1 MVRVTR
7 RAFLETTAALAAV
20 GLSPAWLSVAARR
33 YQVALAE
40 PTRRKLALLVGIN
53 QYPAAA
59 CDSGS
64 DCLAGRGS
72 GDAPLQ
78 GCLTDV
84 DLQRELLVHRYG
96 FSESDI
102 VTLTDADAT
111 REAIETAF
119 LNHLVDQARS
129 GDVVIV
135 HFSGF
140 GSQVKRMGD
149 EMSGTYR
156 SLVPADGIL
165 PTPDQPQLNDIML
178 DTLGLLLRSLKTDR
192 VVTVLDASYT
202 APDSITQGLLRVR
215 SRPNIPV
222 GEVSEA
228 ERSLQ
233 EQLLSR
239 GKITREQLRSQTIE
253 RQFPGLVLSAAS
265 NQQPAIE
272 GQWTGF
278 SSGLFTYALT
288 QQLWS
293 SSAASTLRMSLNHIS
308 GTVEQ
313 VVGARQR
320 PLLSGTRSGDDQKLL
335 TYFTSPNLPRG
346 ADGMIRS
353 ISGDRKS
360 CQVWLGGLPVPALQ
374 HFEANSLL
382 LVDGAVRPARAS
394 DTASSAN
401 SDSSD
406 NSDSSNAATSE
417 VLADEEAAME
427 TAATTTETANRDE
440 ADSAALVLQVRSRS
454 GLVATARLDSAESL
468 EGLQPGMPVYESV
481 RVMPRQV
488 GLTVAID
495 PTLERVER
503 VDATS
508 AFSTIA
514 SVSSVVSGQPA
525 DCLFGKT
532 QPINQTVAAS
542 LPTEASEEG
551 PPVLAQSDVS
561 TTVSN
566 LPPAKTSYG
575 LFYLGRAAIPNT
587 TADEEEAVK
596 TAVNRLTPKLRTLL
610 STKLVRLT
618 ENAGSSRVGVRAT
631 LELVAPQER
640 IVVQQE
646 TVRAP
651 WTPPEG
657 RLAALLTSGGLT
669 ELPLGGQQ
677 QYRLLN
683 YSDRPIYFT
692 MFGLDSNGNAIALY
706 PEDSSPRDGSS
717 MPSSSANDAVIQ
729 PGNIV
734 TIPNPSMSSEWVVR
748 GVTGPAETHLIF
760 SRSPF
765 KKTTSLLAS
774 SMPSRSSASRI
785 SVVTNPLE
793 VARAILSD
801 LDQSSDQL
809 SDRAADIGSESYAF
823 DVEQW
828 ATLSFVYRVVDS

>member
-1 MVRVTR
+1 M
-7 RAFLETTAALAAV
+7 AA
-20 GLSPAWLSVAARR
+20 GR
-33 YQVALAE
+33 YHVALAE
-40 PTRRKLALLVGIN
+40 PNRRNLALLVGIN
-53 QYPAAA
+53 QYPATV
-59 CDSGS
+59 CDSDS
-64 DCLAGRGS
+64 DCFAGRGS
-72 GDAPLQ
+72 AGTPLK

-102 VTLTDADAT
+102 VTPTDGAAT

-119 LNHLVDQARS
+119 LSHLVDQARS
-129 GDVVIV
+129 GDFVVV

-140 GSQVKRMGD
+140 GSQVKLMGD
-149 EMSGTYR
+149 QTSGLLR
-156 SLVPADGIL
+156 SLVPVDGGL
-165 PTPDQPQLNDIML
+165 PTPNQPQLNDIML

-202 APDSITQGLLRVR
+202 APDSILQGLLRVR

-222 GEVSEA
+222 GKIGEA

-233 EQLLSR
+233 EKLLSR

-253 RQFPGLVLSAAS
+253 RQFPGIVLSAAS

-272 GQWTGF
+272 GQWVGF

-293 SSAASTLRMSLNHIS
+293 SASASTLRMSLNHVA

-313 VVGARQR
+313 VVGSRQR
-320 PLLSGTRSGDDQKLL
+320 PLLSGTRSSDDQKLL

-346 ADGMIRS
+346 ADGIVQS
-353 ISGDRKS
+353 VSGDRKS
-360 CQVWLGGLPVPALQ
+360 CQIWLGGLPISALE
-374 HFEANSLL
+374 HVGANSRL
-382 LVDGAVRPARAS
+382 LVESPSVSTNPSSNTVTTEPSSEQPASASTEGTDSRAS
-394 DTASSAN
+394 ERSS
-401 SDSSD
+401 
-406 NSDSSNAATSE
+406 
-417 VLADEEAAME
+417 
-427 TAATTTETANRDE
+427 
-440 ADSAALVLQVRSRS
+440 LVLQVRSRNGLIVMARPCCS
-454 GLVATARLDSAESL
+454 GSSGGALL
-468 EGLQPGMPVYESV
+468 EELKPGTPVYESV
-481 RVMPRQV
+481 RVISRQV

-514 SVSSVVSGQPA
+514 SVSSVVSGGQAA

-542 LPTEASEEG
+542 LPMENAEEEDL
-551 PPVLAQSDVS
+551 PVLSQTDVS
-561 TTVSN
+561 TTVNN

-596 TAVNRLTPKLRTLL
+596 TAVSRLTPKLRTLL
-610 STKLVRLT
+610 STKLIRLT
-618 ENAGSSRVGVRAT
+618 ESAGSSQLGVRAT

-640 IVVQQE
+640 IVAQQE

-651 WTPPEG
+651 WVPPEG
-657 RLAALLTSGGLT
+657 RLAALLSSGGLT

-683 YSDRPIYFT
+683 YSDRPVYFT

-706 PEDSSPRDGSS
+706 PADLSSPRSGSS
-717 MPSSSANDAVIQ
+717 MPSSSADNAVIQ
-729 PGNIV
+729 PGNIL

-765 KKTTSLLAS
+765 TKTTSLLAS

-785 SVVTNPLE
+785 SIVRNPLE

-809 SDRAADIGSESYAF
+809 SDRAAEVGADYYAF
-823 DVEQW
+823 DVNQW
-828 ATLSFVYRVVDS
+828 ATLSFVYRVVNG